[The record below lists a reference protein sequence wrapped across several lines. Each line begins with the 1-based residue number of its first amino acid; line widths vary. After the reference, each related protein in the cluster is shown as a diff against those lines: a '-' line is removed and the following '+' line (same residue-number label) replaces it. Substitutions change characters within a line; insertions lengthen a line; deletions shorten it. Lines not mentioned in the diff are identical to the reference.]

1 MARETPERGRAAVG
15 GKRRIMVGYGLFG
28 SGQLGY
34 PEYDYLLNDSRRKY
48 QACGTNI
55 LRVASA

>member
-1 MARETPERGRAAVG
+1 
-15 GKRRIMVGYGLFG
+15 MVGYGLFG